1 MKKWLIL
8 IGILLAAVGGYI
20 GLAHLSGGAYP
31 TPGIPVGGDLGELRR
46 TSMTFWED
54 IQFKDFDKAA
64 TYHSADKQETVDIP
78 FLIQRLFAVK
88 PEALDIMTYEVV
100 LADID
105 STGNRGRVK
114 TRIKVKVLV
123 DEKIREK
130 EVMLYF
136 HRADASSPWFMEL
149 EDSLREDKAEE
160 GLVH

>member
-8 IGILLAAVGGYI
+8 LGVLVAGALGYL

-31 TPGIPVGGDLGELRR
+31 TPGIPVGGDLGHLRR
-46 TSMTFWED
+46 TSMSFWED
-54 IQFKDFDKAA
+54 IQFKDFDTAA
-64 TYHSADKQETVDIP
+64 SYHSPDRQDEVDIP
-78 FLIQRLFAVK
+78 FLIQRIFAVK
-88 PEALDIMTYEVV
+88 PEALDIMSYEIV

-114 TRIKVKVLV
+114 TRVKVKVLI

-136 HRADASSPWFMEL
+136 HRADAQSPWFMEL
-149 EDSLREDKAEE
+149 EDSLRELKGDKEKI
-160 GLVH
+160 H